1 MGRLT
6 GKTAVVLG
14 AGGKD
19 NMGQVMARKFTAEG
33 AKVVVT
39 GRQEAP
45 LQELA
50 AEIGGAY
57 ALCDITSKADIEAAL
72 KVAVDRFGGCQIAA
86 NCTGWAP
93 LTPLLDTKEDELD
106 KLMALQFK
114 GSYFFMQVFA
124 AWMAEHGGGSIIQ
137 ITSAST
143 FCLIENHAA
152 YIGVKAGADHVMK
165 CFANE
170 FGVKGV
176 KVNSIAPG
184 LTETP
189 MTAQATAAPGL
200 VDAFLK
206 EYPMGRIGTSDDIAN
221 AAVWLSTDESFMT
234 GQILQVNGGLTLRR
248 NPTAKEL
255 SDYIGAAVAKLKAA
269 QAS

>member
-93 LTPLLDTKEDELD
+93 LDTKEDELD

-248 NPTAKEL
+248 CSRSALWPL
-255 SDYIGAAVAKLKAA
+255 GYGAAVAKLKAA